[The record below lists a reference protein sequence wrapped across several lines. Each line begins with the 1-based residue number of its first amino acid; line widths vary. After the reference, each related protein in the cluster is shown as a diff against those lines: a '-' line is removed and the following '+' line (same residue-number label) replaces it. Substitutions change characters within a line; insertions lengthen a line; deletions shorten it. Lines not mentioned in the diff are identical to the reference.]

1 MITDR
6 RLLLE
11 RLFPFLAW
19 LPLVKDRATVRADLL
34 AGLTG
39 AVVVLPQGVAFAT
52 LAGMPPEYGLYS
64 AMVPCVIAA
73 LFGASRLMVTG
84 PANAISLTVL
94 GLIAPLAAPGSVDYV
109 QLVITLTFMVGFWQ
123 LAIGLA
129 GLGRAVDRVPHSVIV
144 GFTAGAA
151 ILIVNS
157 QVRNLFGFD
166 WPRGMSVWQTLWH
179 LGRDIGLTHWPT
191 AVVAFGTVAACLL
204 ARPWNNRVPYMLV
217 GVLAGGAIAALLAA
231 ISSDYAVKVVEQLPG
246 AIPPLSA
253 PTFSFSALEML
264 LMPSLVMTVL
274 ALAEAVSIARAIAV
288 KSGDRLEG
296 NREVI
301 GQGMA
306 NLIGSFF
313 SSYPA
318 SGSFNRS
325 GVNVAAGA
333 RTPLS
338 AVAAAGFL
346 LVLLAFVA
354 PLSHYLPLASVAG
367 ILLMV
372 AVGLI
377 DLREIRHIAR
387 HSRLDAIV
395 MASTFALVIMIPLE
409 WAILGGLA
417 VHVVLSKLM
426 APRH

>member
-6 RLLLE
+6 RTLE
-11 RLFPFLAW
+11 RFLPFLAW
-19 LPLVKDRATVRADLL
+19 WPLLKDRATLRADLL

-52 LAGMPPEYGLYS
+52 LAGMPPQYGLYS

-73 LFGASRLMVTG
+73 LFGSSRLMVTG

-94 GLIAPLAAPGSVDYV
+94 GLIAPLAAPGSPDYV

-123 LAIGLA
+123 LAIGFA

-151 ILIVNS
+151 VLIVNS

-166 WPRGMSVWQTLWH
+166 WPRGMSVWQTLVR
-179 LGRDIGLTHWPT
+179 LVRDVGFVDWPT

-231 ISSDYAVKVVEQLPG
+231 ISPDYAVKAVDELPG
-246 AIPPLSA
+246 ALPPLSA
-253 PTFSFSALEML
+253 PTLSFDALEAL
-264 LMPSLVMTVL
+264 LVPSMVMTVL

-288 KSGDRLEG
+288 RSGDRLEG

-306 NLIGSFF
+306 NLVGSFF

-354 PLSHYLPLASVAG
+354 PLSHYLPLAAVAG
-367 ILLMV
+367 ILLLV
-372 AVGLI
+372 AAGLI
-377 DLREIRHIAR
+377 DVREIRHIAR
-387 HSRLDAIV
+387 HDRRDAVV
-395 MASTFALVIMIPLE
+395 MAVTFVLVLAIPLE

-426 APRH
+426 GSGH

>member
-6 RLLLE
+6 RRLE
-11 RLFPFLAW
+11 RFLPFLAW
-19 LPLVKDRATVRADLL
+19 LPLLRDRSTLRADLM

-52 LAGMPPEYGLYS
+52 LAGMPPQYGLYS

-73 LFGASRLMVTG
+73 LFGSSRLMVTG

-94 GLIAPLAAPGSVDYV
+94 GLIAPLATPGSAVYV
-109 QLVITLTFMVGFWQ
+109 QLVITMTFMVGLWQ
-123 LAIGLA
+123 LAVGLA

-151 ILIVNS
+151 VLIVIS

-166 WPRGMSVWQTLWH
+166 WPRGMSVWHTLKRTVQDVS
-179 LGRDIGLTHWPT
+179 LIDWPT

-253 PTFSFSALEML
+253 PTLDFDTLEML
-264 LMPSLVMTVL
+264 LVPSLVMTLL

-288 KSGDRLEG
+288 RSGDRLEG
-296 NREVI
+296 NREVV

-306 NLIGSFF
+306 NLVGSFF

-354 PLSHYLPLASVAG
+354 PLSHYLPMAAVAG

-377 DLREIRHIAR
+377 DVREIRHIAR
-387 HSRLDAIV
+387 HDRRDVIV
-395 MASTFALVIMIPLE
+395 MAATFLLVVTIPLE

-417 VHVVLSKLM
+417 VHLVLSKLM
-426 APRH
+426 PSGR

>member
-6 RLLLE
+6 RRLE
-11 RLFPFLAW
+11 RFLPFLAW
-19 LPLVKDRATVRADLL
+19 LPLLRDRSTLRADLM

-52 LAGMPPEYGLYS
+52 LAGMPPQYGLYS
-64 AMVPCVIAA
+64 AMVPCVVAA
-73 LFGASRLMVTG
+73 LFGSSRLMVTG

-94 GLIAPLAAPGSVDYV
+94 GLIAPLATPGSAVYV
-109 QLVITLTFMVGFWQ
+109 QLVITMTFMVGLWQ
-123 LAIGLA
+123 LAVGLA

-151 ILIVNS
+151 VLIVNS

-166 WPRGMSVWQTLWH
+166 WPRGMSVWHTLKRTAQDFP
-179 LGRDIGLTHWPT
+179 LIDWPT

-204 ARPWNNRVPYMLV
+204 ARPWNHRVPYMLV

-253 PTFSFSALEML
+253 PTLDFDTLEML
-264 LMPSLVMTVL
+264 LIPSLVMTLL

-288 KSGDRLEG
+288 RSGDRLQG
-296 NREVI
+296 NREVV

-354 PLSHYLPLASVAG
+354 PLSHYLPMAAVAG

-387 HSRLDAIV
+387 HDRRDAVV
-395 MASTFALVIMIPLE
+395 MLATFLLVVTIPLE

-417 VHVVLSKLM
+417 VHGVLSKLM
-426 APRH
+426 PSSR

>member
-6 RLLLE
+6 RRLE
-11 RLFPFLAW
+11 RFLPFLAW
-19 LPLVKDRATVRADLL
+19 LPLLRDRSTLRADLM

-52 LAGMPPEYGLYS
+52 LAGMPPQYGLYS

-73 LFGASRLMVTG
+73 LFGSSRLMVTG

-94 GLIAPLAAPGSVDYV
+94 GLIAPLATPGSASYV
-109 QLVITLTFMVGFWQ
+109 QLVITMTFMVGLWQ
-123 LAIGLA
+123 LAVGLA

-151 ILIVNS
+151 VLIVNS

-166 WPRGMSVWQTLWH
+166 WPRGMSVWHTLKRTVQDVS
-179 LGRDIGLTHWPT
+179 LIDWPT

-253 PTFSFSALEML
+253 PTLDFDTLEML
-264 LMPSLVMTVL
+264 LVPSLVMTLL

-288 KSGDRLEG
+288 RSGDRLEG
-296 NREVI
+296 NREVV

-306 NLIGSFF
+306 NLVGSFF

-354 PLSHYLPLASVAG
+354 PLSHYLPMAAVAG

-377 DLREIRHIAR
+377 DVREIRHIAR
-387 HSRLDAIV
+387 HDRRDAIV
-395 MASTFALVIMIPLE
+395 MAATFLLVVTIPLE

-417 VHVVLSKLM
+417 VHLVLSRLM
-426 APRH
+426 PSDR

>member
-6 RLLLE
+6 RRLE
-11 RLFPFLAW
+11 RFLPFLAW
-19 LPLVKDRATVRADLL
+19 LPLLRDRSSLRADLM

-52 LAGMPPEYGLYS
+52 LAGMPPQYGLYS

-73 LFGASRLMVTG
+73 LFGSSRLMVTG

-94 GLIAPLAAPGSVDYV
+94 GLIAPLATPGSAHYV
-109 QLVITLTFMVGFWQ
+109 QLVITMTFMVGLWQ
-123 LAIGLA
+123 LAVGLA

-151 ILIVNS
+151 VLIVNS

-166 WPRGMSVWQTLWH
+166 WPRGMSVWHTLERTV
-179 LGRDIGLTHWPT
+179 RDVALIDWPT

-217 GVLAGGAIAALLAA
+217 GVLAGGAIAALLTA

-253 PTFSFSALEML
+253 PTLDFDTLEALL
-264 LMPSLVMTVL
+264 VPSLVMTLL

-288 KSGDRLEG
+288 RSGDRLEG
-296 NREVI
+296 NREVV
-301 GQGMA
+301 GQGLA
-306 NLIGSFF
+306 NLLGSFF

-354 PLSHYLPLASVAG
+354 PLSHYLPMAAVAG

-387 HSRLDAIV
+387 HDRRDAIV
-395 MASTFALVIMIPLE
+395 MAATFLLVVTIPLE

-417 VHVVLSKLM
+417 VHGVLSKLM
-426 APRH
+426 PSSR

>member
-6 RLLLE
+6 STLE
-11 RLFPFLAW
+11 RFLPFLAW
-19 LPLVKDRATVRADLL
+19 WPLLKDRATLRADLL

-52 LAGMPPEYGLYS
+52 LAGMPPQYGLYS

-73 LFGASRLMVTG
+73 LFGSSRLMVTG

-94 GLIAPLAAPGSVDYV
+94 GLIAPLAAPGSPDYV
-109 QLVITLTFMVGFWQ
+109 QLVITLSFMVGFWQ
-123 LAIGLA
+123 LAIGFA

-151 ILIVNS
+151 VLIVNS

-166 WPRGMSVWQTLWH
+166 WPRGMSVWQTLVR
-179 LGRDIGLTHWPT
+179 LVRDVGLVDGPT

-231 ISSDYAVKVVEQLPG
+231 ISPEYAVKAVDELPG
-246 AIPPLSA
+246 ALPPLSA
-253 PTFSFSALEML
+253 PTLSFEALEAL
-264 LMPSLVMTVL
+264 LVPSMVMTVL

-288 KSGDRLEG
+288 RSGDRLEG

-306 NLIGSFF
+306 NLVGSFF

-354 PLSHYLPLASVAG
+354 PLSHYLPLAAVAG
-367 ILLMV
+367 ILLLV
-372 AVGLI
+372 AAGLI
-377 DLREIRHIAR
+377 DVREIRHIAR
-387 HSRLDAIV
+387 HDRRDAVV
-395 MASTFALVIMIPLE
+395 MAVTFVLVLAIPLE

-426 APRH
+426 GSGH

>member
-6 RLLLE
+6 RRLE
-11 RLFPFLAW
+11 RFLPFLAW
-19 LPLVKDRATVRADLL
+19 LPLLRDRSSLRADLM

-52 LAGMPPEYGLYS
+52 LAGMPPQYGLYS

-73 LFGASRLMVTG
+73 LFGSSRLMVTG

-94 GLIAPLAAPGSVDYV
+94 GLIAPLATPGSAVYV
-109 QLVITLTFMVGFWQ
+109 QLVITMTFMVGLWQ
-123 LAIGLA
+123 LAVGLA

-151 ILIVNS
+151 VLIVNS

-166 WPRGMSVWQTLWH
+166 WPRGMSVWHTLK
-179 LGRDIGLTHWPT
+179 RTVQDVSVIDWPT

-217 GVLAGGAIAALLAA
+217 GVLAGGAIAALLTA

-253 PTFSFSALEML
+253 PTLDFDTLEML
-264 LMPSLVMTVL
+264 LVPSLVMTLL

-288 KSGDRLEG
+288 RSGDRLEG
-296 NREVI
+296 NREVV

-306 NLIGSFF
+306 NLFGSFF

-354 PLSHYLPLASVAG
+354 PLSHYLPMAAVAG

-387 HSRLDAIV
+387 HDRRDAIV
-395 MASTFALVIMIPLE
+395 MAATFLLVVTIPLE

-417 VHVVLSKLM
+417 VHLVLSKLM
-426 APRH
+426 PSSR

>member
-6 RLLLE
+6 RRLE
-11 RLFPFLAW
+11 RFLPFLAW
-19 LPLVKDRATVRADLL
+19 LPLLRDRSTLRADLM

-52 LAGMPPEYGLYS
+52 LAGMPPQYGLYS

-73 LFGASRLMVTG
+73 LFGSSRLMVTG

-94 GLIAPLAAPGSVDYV
+94 GLIAPLATPGSAVYV
-109 QLVITLTFMVGFWQ
+109 QLVITMTFMVGLWQ
-123 LAIGLA
+123 LAVGLA

-151 ILIVNS
+151 VLIVIS

-166 WPRGMSVWQTLWH
+166 WPRGMSVWHTLKRTVQDVS
-179 LGRDIGLTHWPT
+179 LIDWPT

-253 PTFSFSALEML
+253 PTLDFDTLEML
-264 LMPSLVMTVL
+264 LVPSLVMTLL

-288 KSGDRLEG
+288 RSGDRLEG
-296 NREVI
+296 NREVV

-306 NLIGSFF
+306 NLVGSFF

-354 PLSHYLPLASVAG
+354 PLSHYLPMAAVAG

-377 DLREIRHIAR
+377 DVREIRHIAR
-387 HSRLDAIV
+387 HDRRDAIV
-395 MASTFALVIMIPLE
+395 MAATFLLVVTIPLE

-417 VHVVLSKLM
+417 VHLVLSKLM
-426 APRH
+426 PSGR

>member
-6 RLLLE
+6 RRLE
-11 RLFPFLAW
+11 RFLPFLAW
-19 LPLVKDRATVRADLL
+19 LPLLRDRSTLRADLM

-52 LAGMPPEYGLYS
+52 LAGMPPQYGLYS

-73 LFGASRLMVTG
+73 LFGSSRLMVTG

-94 GLIAPLAAPGSVDYV
+94 GLIAPLATPGSASYV
-109 QLVITLTFMVGFWQ
+109 QLVITMTFMVGLWQ
-123 LAIGLA
+123 LAVGLA

-151 ILIVNS
+151 VLIVNS

-166 WPRGMSVWQTLWH
+166 WPRGMSVWHTLKRTVQDVS
-179 LGRDIGLTHWPT
+179 LIDWPT

-253 PTFSFSALEML
+253 PTLDFDTLEML
-264 LMPSLVMTVL
+264 LVPSLVMTLL

-288 KSGDRLEG
+288 RSGDRLEG
-296 NREVI
+296 NREVV

-306 NLIGSFF
+306 NLVGSFF

-354 PLSHYLPLASVAG
+354 PLSHYLPMAAVAG

-377 DLREIRHIAR
+377 DVREIRHIAR
-387 HSRLDAIV
+387 HDRRDAIV
-395 MASTFALVIMIPLE
+395 MAATFLLVVTIPLE

-417 VHVVLSKLM
+417 VHLVLSKLM
-426 APRH
+426 PSGR

>member
-6 RLLLE
+6 RRLE
-11 RLFPFLAW
+11 RFLPFLAW
-19 LPLVKDRATVRADLL
+19 LPLLRDRSTLRADLM

-52 LAGMPPEYGLYS
+52 LAGMPPQYGLYS
-64 AMVPCVIAA
+64 AMVPCVVAA
-73 LFGASRLMVTG
+73 LFGSSRLMVTG

-94 GLIAPLAAPGSVDYV
+94 GLIAPLATPGSAVYV
-109 QLVITLTFMVGFWQ
+109 QMVITMTFMVGLWQ
-123 LAIGLA
+123 LAVGLA

-151 ILIVNS
+151 VLIVNS

-166 WPRGMSVWQTLWH
+166 WPRGMSVWHTLKRTVQDFS
-179 LGRDIGLTHWPT
+179 LIDWPT

-204 ARPWNNRVPYMLV
+204 ARPWNHRVPYMLV

-253 PTFSFSALEML
+253 PTLDFDTLEML
-264 LMPSLVMTVL
+264 LVPSLVMTLL

-288 KSGDRLEG
+288 RSGDRLEG
-296 NREVI
+296 NREVV

-306 NLIGSFF
+306 NLVGSFF

-354 PLSHYLPLASVAG
+354 PLSHYLPMAAVAG

-387 HSRLDAIV
+387 HDRRDAIV
-395 MASTFALVIMIPLE
+395 MLATFLLVVTIPLE

-417 VHVVLSKLM
+417 VHLVLSKLM
-426 APRH
+426 PSSR

>member
-6 RLLLE
+6 RNLE
-11 RLFPFLAW
+11 RLLPFLAW
-19 LPLVKDRATVRADLL
+19 LPLLRDRSTLRSDLM

-52 LAGMPPEYGLYS
+52 LAGMPPQYGLYS

-73 LFGASRLMVTG
+73 LFGSSRLMVTG

-94 GLIAPLAAPGSVDYV
+94 GLIAPLATPGTDLYV
-109 QLVITLTFMVGFWQ
+109 QLVITMTFMVGAWQ
-123 LAIGLA
+123 LAIGVA

-151 ILIVNS
+151 VLIVNS

-166 WPRGMSVWQTLWH
+166 WPRGMTVWQTLRRFAQDFT
-179 LGRDIGLTHWPT
+179 LVDWPT
-191 AVVAFGTVAACLL
+191 MVVAFGTVAACLL
-204 ARPWNNRVPYMLV
+204 ARPWNNRVPFMLV
-217 GVLAGGAIAALLAA
+217 GVLAGGFIAALLAA
-231 ISSDYAVKVVEQLPG
+231 ISPDFAVKAVEQLPG

-253 PTFSFSALEML
+253 PTLSFDALEML
-264 LMPSLVMTVL
+264 FVPSLVMTLL

-288 KSGDRLEG
+288 RSGDRLEG

-301 GQGMA
+301 GQGLA
-306 NLIGSFF
+306 NLVGSFF

-346 LVLLAFVA
+346 LLLLAFVA
-354 PLSHYLPLASVAG
+354 PLSHYLPKAAVAG

-377 DLREIRHIAR
+377 DLREIRHIAGHDR
-387 HSRLDAIV
+387 RDAIV
-395 MASTFALVIMIPLE
+395 MAATFVLVVTIPLE

-417 VHVVLSKLM
+417 VHLLLAKLM
-426 APRH
+426 PARR

>member
-6 RLLLE
+6 RRLE
-11 RLFPFLAW
+11 RFLPFLAW
-19 LPLVKDRATVRADLL
+19 LPLLRDRSSLRADLM

-52 LAGMPPEYGLYS
+52 LAGMPPQYGLYS

-73 LFGASRLMVTG
+73 LFGSSRLMVTG

-94 GLIAPLAAPGSVDYV
+94 GLIAPLATPGSALYV
-109 QLVITLTFMVGFWQ
+109 QLVITMTFMVGLWQ
-123 LAIGLA
+123 LAVGLA

-151 ILIVNS
+151 VLIVNS

-166 WPRGMSVWQTLWH
+166 WPRGMSVWHTLK
-179 LGRDIGLTHWPT
+179 RTVQDVSVIDWPT

-217 GVLAGGAIAALLAA
+217 GVLAGGAIAALLTA

-253 PTFSFSALEML
+253 PTLDFDTLEML
-264 LMPSLVMTVL
+264 LVPSLVMTLL

-288 KSGDRLEG
+288 RTGDRLEG
-296 NREVI
+296 NREVV

-306 NLIGSFF
+306 NLVGSFF

-354 PLSHYLPLASVAG
+354 PLSHYLPMAAVAG

-387 HSRLDAIV
+387 HDRRDAIV
-395 MASTFALVIMIPLE
+395 MAATFLLVVTIPLE

-417 VHVVLSKLM
+417 VHLVLSKLM
-426 APRH
+426 PSSR

>member
-1 MITDR
+1 MATER
-6 RLLLE
+6 RKHE
-11 RLFPFLAW
+11 RHLPFLAW
-19 LPLVKDRATVRADLL
+19 WPLLKDRATLRADLL

-39 AVVVLPQGVAFAT
+39 AVVVLPQGGAFAT
-52 LAGMPPEYGLYS
+52 LAGMPPQYGLYS
-64 AMVPCVIAA
+64 AMVPCVLAA
-73 LFGASRLMVTG
+73 LFGSSRLMVTG

-94 GLIAPLAAPGSVDYV
+94 GLIAPLATPGSADYV

-123 LAIGLA
+123 LAIGMA

-151 ILIVNS
+151 VLIVNS

-166 WPRGMSVWQTLWH
+166 WPRGMSVWQTL
-179 LGRDIGLTHWPT
+179 GRLVHDIGLVHWPT

-204 ARPWNNRVPYMLV
+204 ARPWNHRLPYMLI

-231 ISSDYAVKVVEQLPG
+231 ISPDYVVKAVEELPG
-246 AIPPLSA
+246 ALPPLSG
-253 PTFSFSALEML
+253 PTLSFEALETL
-264 LMPSLVMTVL
+264 LIPSLVMTVL
-274 ALAEAVSIARAIAV
+274 ALAEAVSIARAIAF
-288 KSGDRLEG
+288 KGGDRLDG

-301 GQGMA
+301 GQGVA
-306 NLIGSFF
+306 NLVGSFF

-354 PLSHYLPLASVAG
+354 PLSHYLPLAAVAG

-377 DLREIRHIAR
+377 DLRDIRHIAR
-387 HSRLDAIV
+387 HDRRDAIA
-395 MASTFALVIMIPLE
+395 MGLTFILVLAIPLE

-417 VHVVLSKLM
+417 AHFVLSKVK
-426 APRH
+426 A

>member
-6 RLLLE
+6 RRLE
-11 RLFPFLAW
+11 RFLPFLAW
-19 LPLVKDRATVRADLL
+19 LPLLRDRSTLRADLM

-52 LAGMPPEYGLYS
+52 LAGMPPQYGLYS

-94 GLIAPLAAPGSVDYV
+94 GLIAPLATPGSSVYV
-109 QLVITLTFMVGFWQ
+109 QLVITMTFMVGLWQ
-123 LAIGLA
+123 LAVGLA

-151 ILIVNS
+151 VLIVNS

-166 WPRGMSVWQTLWH
+166 WPRGMSVWHTLKRTVQDVS
-179 LGRDIGLTHWPT
+179 LIDWPT

-253 PTFSFSALEML
+253 PTLDLDTLEML
-264 LMPSLVMTVL
+264 LVPSLVMTLL

-288 KSGDRLEG
+288 RSGDRLEG
-296 NREVI
+296 NREVV

-306 NLIGSFF
+306 NLVGSFF

-354 PLSHYLPLASVAG
+354 PLSHYLPMAAVAG

-377 DLREIRHIAR
+377 DVREIRHIAR
-387 HSRLDAIV
+387 HDRRDAIV
-395 MASTFALVIMIPLE
+395 MAATFLLVVTIPLE

-417 VHVVLSKLM
+417 VHLVLSKLM
-426 APRH
+426 PSSR